1 MRTIAQSSDLRKRTW
16 SIVWALP
23 LFLFLILFS
32 PWTLILVFFFLS
44 FGSLREYGQLV
55 YEREEWTSWM
65 CFSLVSLVLLY
76 LSLTGIDYKA
86 ILFLGYILFL
96 MLIGWGLKKPQRM
109 VERVAFYLL
118 GFLYCSFFP
127 FFWVKMG
134 ITYSRISIVFFA
146 LPVWI
151 NDIFAYLVGRKWG
164 KHKIVPQISPGKS
177 WEGLAGGIGAATI
190 MGLVLTTPSISFS
203 LSQGLLTGFLIAL
216 VSFLGDIWESALKRR
231 AGVKD
236 SGSFL
241 PGHGGILDRF
251 DSFFLVGPLVY
262 LLRLSWGG

>member
-1 MRTIAQSSDLRKRTW
+1 
-16 SIVWALP
+16 
-23 LFLFLILFS
+23 
-32 PWTLILVFFFLS
+32 
-44 FGSLREYGQLV
+44 
-55 YEREEWTSWM
+55 
-65 CFSLVSLVLLY
+65 
-76 LSLTGIDYKA
+76 
-86 ILFLGYILFL
+86 
-96 MLIGWGLKKPQRM
+96 
-109 VERVAFYLL
+109 
-118 GFLYCSFFP
+118 
-127 FFWVKMG
+127 MG
-134 ITYSRISIVFFA
+134 ITYNRISIVFFA